1 MNNLIVYPKK
11 FKGRSTLMKGSGMGS
26 VLLNTNI
33 GVGSTYTSAASNPGD
48 ISLATKG
55 GALSKAITE
64 KLSNLKVQQRK
75 KPANIH
81 FSI

>member
-1 MNNLIVYPKK
+1 MNNLIVYPKN

-33 GVGSTYTSAASNPGD
+33 GVGSTYTSSAPTD
-48 ISLATKG
+48 IGMKG
-55 GALSKAITE
+55 GALSKAITD

-75 KPANIH
+75 KPNNIS

>member
-1 MNNLIVYPKK
+1 MNNLIVYPKN

-33 GVGSTYTSAASNPGD
+33 GVGSTYTSAAANPGD
-48 ISLATKG
+48 ISLAKG